1 MKLFLFKIS
10 TFLLFLPFIS
20 SAQINYRNEM
30 QKRIFSTDYH
40 IQQIKR
46 FKGKI
51 IIIDSSTIK
60 YDDKILSFRSPDS
73 NIKLLFTIG
82 IFYPE
87 VINQAIQVA
96 VIKDGK
102 TVNKINL
109 ASTKKVRKP
118 KKSNSTVLDNL
129 LGTNNLSFSN
139 FEELYYLE
147 DSFNKKRF
155 TFWLSRKRIMNPT
168 VYYFELTNDIATKE
182 TSIEDF
188 IKGAKLTVLREGE
201 VVI

>member
-10 TFLLFLPFIS
+10 TFLLFGPSVSL
-20 SAQINYRNEM
+20 AQINYRNEM
-30 QKRIFSTDYH
+30 QKRVFDTDYH
-40 IQQIKR
+40 IQKIEK

-51 IIIDSSTIK
+51 DVVDSSTIK
-60 YDDKILSFRSPDS
+60 YDDKTLSFKSS
-73 NIKLLFTIG
+73 NPNVKLLFTYG
-82 IFYPE
+82 ILYPE
-87 VINQAIQVA
+87 VINQALQVT

-102 TVNKINL
+102 AINRIDL
-109 ASTKKVRKP
+109 EPAKKLR
-118 KKSNSTVLDNL
+118 KKSNSTVFDDFF
-129 LGTNNLSFSN
+129 GTDNLSFSN

-182 TSIEDF
+182 TSIVDF

-201 VVI
+201 VII